1 MNNTYLAFLLT
12 LFAGLSTMIGTIFI
26 FKKVKNEKKIILAS
40 LSFAAGVMITVSVTD
55 LIPEAFSLLKKF
67 FYPFPSFLVFGI
79 CFALGVLLSMGID
92 HFLPD
97 GTSYVASYD
106 ENRSAKKKSLYRIGL
121 ISCLAIILH
130 NIPEGIATFMATSND
145 TKLGIMLATSIA
157 LHNIPEGISIS
168 VPLYY
173 ATKNRKKALLYTFI
187 SGISEPCGALLA
199 FLFLKNFMNDLAMG
213 CLLSMIAGIMMHI
226 SFYELL
232 PTSFSYQEKKITV
245 FYLVIGILF
254 MLLSH
259 ILF

>member
-1 MNNTYLAFLLT
+1 MNNTKLAFLLT
-12 LFAGLSTMIGTIFI
+12 MFAGLSTMIGTVFI
-26 FKKVKNEKKIILAS
+26 FKKVKNEPQIITAS
-40 LSFAAGVMITVSVTD
+40 LSFAAGVMITVSITD
-55 LIPEAFSLLKKF
+55 LMPKSFSLLQKF
-67 FYPFPSFLVFGI
+67 FYPIPSFLVFGI

-97 GTSYVASYD
+97 GSSYSYSSFD
-106 ENRSAKKKSLYRIGL
+106 PSRKKKSLYRIGL

-130 NIPEGIATFMATSND
+130 NVPEGIATFMATSND

-173 ATKNRKKALLYTFI
+173 ATKKRGKALLYTFI
-187 SGISEPCGALLA
+187 SGISEPFGALLA
-199 FLFLKNFMNDLAMG
+199 FLFLKNFMNDMAMG
-213 CLLSMIAGIMMHI
+213 CLLAMIAGIMMHI

-232 PTSFSYQEKKITV
+232 PTSFSYREKKITIG
-245 FYLVIGILF
+245 YLLIGILF
-254 MLLSH
+254 MFLSH